1 MTKLIFPSVA
11 LIAAT
16 MLATS
21 AMARETHVSSR
32 PPLNNRR
39 KSRRHKFR
47 VGSPSYWRRQ
57 RSSRVRESRCVGPLG
72 ELLRAHDS
80 LGSMT
85 NAHEPPNATE

>member
-47 VGSPSYWRRQ
+47 VGSPSYWRR
-57 RSSRVRESRCVGPLG
+57 
-72 ELLRAHDS
+72 
-80 LGSMT
+80 
-85 NAHEPPNATE
+85 

>member
-32 PPLNNRR
+32 HPSKAADPSTARGVRHIGEDNGLCGYA
-39 KSRRHKFR
+39 SRDVWGHW
-47 VGSPSYWRRQ
+47 GNYYGPMIPS
-57 RSSRVRESRCVGPLG
+57 VP
-72 ELLRAHDS
+72 
-80 LGSMT
+80 
-85 NAHEPPNATE
+85 

>member
-32 PPLNNRR
+32 PPSTTAEKAADTSSAWGVRHTGEDNGLRGYA
-39 KSRRHKFR
+39 SRDVWGHW
-47 VGSPSYWRRQ
+47 GNYYGPMIPS
-57 RSSRVRESRCVGPLG
+57 VP
-72 ELLRAHDS
+72 
-80 LGSMT
+80 
-85 NAHEPPNATE
+85 

>member
-32 PPLNNRR
+32 PPSTTAEIAADTSSAWGVRHTGEDNGLRGYA
-39 KSRRHKFR
+39 SRDVWGHW
-47 VGSPSYWRRQ
+47 GHYYGPMIPS
-57 RSSRVRESRCVGPLG
+57 VP
-72 ELLRAHDS
+72 
-80 LGSMT
+80 
-85 NAHEPPNATE
+85 